1 MYLKCNVYKDERTKT
16 KTKTKIHFNSLH
28 HYNNIWLK
36 LNFLDSFFSF
46 FRPQNDDEVAEAY
59 GRSERKSSVIQW
71 HNIPRILLRS
81 AQSEFTLTALLYT
94 TNEIQC
100 VAGRASR
107 ISHNAK

>member
-1 MYLKCNVYKDERTKT
+1 MYIRTTTKT

-36 LNFLDSFFSF
+36 LNFLDSFYFF

-59 GRSERKSSVIQW
+59 GRNERKSSVIQW

-81 AQSEFTLTALLYT
+81 ARSEFTLTALLYI

-100 VAGRASR
+100 VAGRAGR